1 MKTAEMI
8 YHEETRAIIGCVYD
22 VFNSLPR
29 FAEEALCQEAL
40 FRFRL
45 RRNRPQSSCRQAQ

>member
-29 FAEEALCQEAL
+29 FAEEALYQEAL